1 MIKFGGK
8 RKKDAGRYLVRSMPS
23 GPNMET
29 VRCMEKDKIIVS
41 NKAMKM
47 KLPCLR
53 EIFSILVLFTR
64 PQVSSEGLM
73 ILWDGWQ
80 LSVICPYSLHIGW
93 CFLYLLSSIEH
104 KSGERNECYR
114 SRSGTDFR

>member
-8 RKKDAGRYLVRSMPS
+8 RKKDAGRYFVRSMPS
-23 GPNMET
+23 GLNMET
-29 VRCMEKDKIIVS
+29 VPCMEKDKIIVS

-53 EIFSILVLFTR
+53 EIFSIFVLFTR

>member
-1 MIKFGGK
+1 
-8 RKKDAGRYLVRSMPS
+8 MPS

-29 VRCMEKDKIIVS
+29 VRCMETDKIIVS

-47 KLPCLR
+47 RLPCLR
-53 EIFSILVLFTR
+53 EIFSIFVLFTR